1 MKNSKV
7 ILVGAG
13 PGDKE
18 LITLKGIKA
27 IKAADIIF
35 YDALVN
41 PELLEFARKNTEL
54 IYVGKRRNEKRFS
67 QDEIHELLASAA
79 YKYDVIVR
87 LKGGDPFVFGR
98 GSEELNY
105 LENKGIQTEIIPGI
119 SSALAVPA
127 TQGIPLTKRGLNESF
142 YVITG
147 TTSDGSVSKDLKY
160 GAMSN
165 ATLVILM
172 GLKNIEPIIE
182 ETLKYRDESTPFAI
196 IQNGTREGESIIP
209 IQVIYKVK
217 ILSTGE
223 LEKLKARIVVR
234 GDIQQR
240 YGVLSKIHTWI
251 ATSGFKI
258 LQCVLAEVAKR
269 GNRVR
274 QLDFIAAFCQGKMQG
289 RLFIQFPSI
298 CKDLFPNCRE

>member
-27 IKAADIIF
+27 IMAADIIF

-41 PELLEFARKNTEL
+41 LELLEHAKTNAEL

-67 QDEIHELLASAA
+67 QNEIHELLVSAA
-79 YKYDVIVR
+79 SKYNVIVR

-105 LENKGIQTEIIPGI
+105 LEEKGVQTEIIPGI

-142 YVITG
+142 FVVTG
-147 TTSDGSVSKDLKY
+147 TTSDGSVSRDLKY
-160 GAMSN
+160 AAISN

-172 GLKNIEPIIE
+172 GLKNLKPIIE
-182 ETLKYRDESTPFAI
+182 ETLKYRNESTPFAI
-196 IQNGTREGESIIP
+196 IQNGTREDESIILDI
-209 IQVIYKVK
+209 IQNYEAAAKVIDYSKPGIIV
-217 ILSTGE
+217 IGDTVAE
-223 LEKLKARIVVR
+223 HPAFFEEEIQRVLESVLK
-234 GDIQQR
+234 
-240 YGVLSKIHTWI
+240 
-251 ATSGFKI
+251 
-258 LQCVLAEVAKR
+258 
-269 GNRVR
+269 
-274 QLDFIAAFCQGKMQG
+274 
-289 RLFIQFPSI
+289 
-298 CKDLFPNCRE
+298 

>member
-1 MKNSKV
+1 MKISKV

-196 IQNGTREGESIIP
+196 IQNGTREGESIILDI
-209 IQVIYKVK
+209 IQNYETATKMIDYSKPGIIVIGDTVAEHPAFFEEE
-217 ILSTGE
+217 IQRV
-223 LEKLKARIVVR
+223 LES
-234 GDIQQR
+234 
-240 YGVLSKIHTWI
+240 VLT
-251 ATSGFKI
+251 
-258 LQCVLAEVAKR
+258 
-269 GNRVR
+269 
-274 QLDFIAAFCQGKMQG
+274 
-289 RLFIQFPSI
+289 
-298 CKDLFPNCRE
+298 

>member
-196 IQNGTREGESIIP
+196 IQNGTREGESIILDI
-209 IQVIYKVK
+209 IQNYETATKMIDYSKPGIIVIGDTVAEHPAFFEEE
-217 ILSTGE
+217 IQRV
-223 LEKLKARIVVR
+223 LES
-234 GDIQQR
+234 
-240 YGVLSKIHTWI
+240 VLT
-251 ATSGFKI
+251 
-258 LQCVLAEVAKR
+258 
-269 GNRVR
+269 
-274 QLDFIAAFCQGKMQG
+274 
-289 RLFIQFPSI
+289 
-298 CKDLFPNCRE
+298 